1 MVAIFLD
8 AMAAG
13 EETAIFGD
21 GEQTRDFVHVDDIVS
36 ALLAAPG
43 RGGVFNVGSG
53 AATSVAELHERCRAV
68 TGDDRPPRVEPAR
81 EGDIRHSMLDV
92 SLAERELGWRPQV
105 GLDEGL
111 RRTWEWI
118 QAS

>member
-1 MVAIFLD
+1 
-8 AMAAG
+8 MAAG

-21 GEQTRDFVHVDDIVS
+21 GEQTRDFVHVDDVVA

-53 AATSVAELHERCRAV
+53 VETTVPSSTSAAARSRATTGRRGSRPRA
-68 TGDDRPPRVEPAR
+68 TGDVRRSV
-81 EGDIRHSMLDV
+81 LDV

-105 GLDEGL
+105 ALDDGL
-111 RRTWEWI
+111 RRTWDWI
-118 QAS
+118 QAR